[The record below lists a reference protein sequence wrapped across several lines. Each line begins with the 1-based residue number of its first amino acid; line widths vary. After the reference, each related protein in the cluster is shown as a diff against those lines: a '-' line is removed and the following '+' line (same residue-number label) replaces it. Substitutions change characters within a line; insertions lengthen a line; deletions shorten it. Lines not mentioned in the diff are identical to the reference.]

1 MTAFELDLFGRLRS
15 LNQQALETYL
25 TTEAARDAT
34 RIALI
39 AEVVNAY
46 MTLLGDRAQLSL
58 AESRLDTRLRTLELI
73 AG

>member
-15 LNQQALETYL
+15 LNQQTLETYL
-25 TTEAARDAT
+25 ATEAARDAT

-39 AEVVNAY
+39 AEVAKAY
-46 MTLLGDRAQLSL
+46 MTPLGDRAQLSL